1 MGRSSGAAG
10 SRGSG
15 PGTRSRPSP
24 GLLSSAFLLCCI
36 PTGLQAPRSVTAG
49 ETPPPASHS
58 HPGEYSDWPAGP
70 HAHRED
76 WCTPWLCLPPGRW
89 DEGKTPQR
97 TGKRRQCRGF
107 SGSPVAGDLPVTA
120 GQTGFIP
127 TGHEATGPPEPQLLK
142 PRACAPQP
150 EKPPQ

>member
-15 PGTRSRPSP
+15 SGTRSRPSP

-49 ETPPPASHS
+49 ETSRPASHS
-58 HPGEYSDWPAGP
+58 HPGEHSGWPAGT

-76 WCTPWLCLPPGRW
+76 WRTPWLCLPPGHRG
-89 DEGKTPQR
+89 EGRTPQR
-97 TGKRRQCRGF
+97 TGKRRQHRDF
-107 SGSPVAGDLPVTA
+107 SGGLVVGNLPVIA

-127 TGHEATGPPEPQLLK
+127 TSHKATGPPEPQLLK
-142 PRACAPQP
+142 PRACAPQL